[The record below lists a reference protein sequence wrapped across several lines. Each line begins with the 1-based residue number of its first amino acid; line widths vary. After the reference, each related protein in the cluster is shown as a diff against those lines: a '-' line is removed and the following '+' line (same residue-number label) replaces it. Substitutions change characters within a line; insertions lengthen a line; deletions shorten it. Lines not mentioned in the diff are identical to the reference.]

1 MKFELIIPSKN
12 EYKNLVIILPKLDY
26 NEYDVTIIDNSQNVE
41 FKKIKNLKQ
50 KFKFKLLKQESSGKG
65 NALREAVRKSKSD
78 IIIFFDA
85 DLSHNPKDI
94 KKFIKIFK
102 KHKYIDHIGGSRM
115 KGGSDELYQDKA
127 HLIRLLGSIIINIFI
142 NIKFRVFL
150 TDSQNGFRAIKRIV
164 FLKCST
170 KSKHTT
176 IEMELVAKTL
186 ARGFCYTEIQT
197 HEWKRLW
204 GVSKINLIKHSW
216 IYLFVLLKIMFLF
229 RKKKVKQFFLNEH
242 WFKN

>member
-1 MKFELIIPSKN
+1 MKFELIIPSKH
-12 EYKNLVIILPKLDY
+12 EYKNLLIILPKLEY
-26 NEYDVTIIDNSQNVE
+26 NKYNVTIIDNSQNVE
-41 FKKIKNLKQ
+41 FKKIETLKQ

-65 NALREAVRKSKSD
+65 NALREAVRKSESD

-85 DLSHNPKDI
+85 DLSHNPEDI

-102 KHKYIDHIGGSRM
+102 KYKYIDHIGGSRM

-127 HLIRLLGSIIINIFI
+127 HLIRLLGSIVINIFI
-142 NIKFRVFL
+142 NIKFGVFL
-150 TDSQNGFRAIKRIV
+150 TDSQNGFRAIKRKV
-164 FLKCST
+164 FLKCLT

-197 HEWKRLW
+197 HEWKRMW

-216 IYLFVLLKIMFLF
+216 IYLFVLLKIMFF
-229 RKKKVKQFFLNEH
+229 YRKKKVKQFFLNEH
-242 WFKN
+242 WFRN